1 MNQHFVNTF
10 SKFKQ
15 EEDRFESLYIF
26 VIRGMTVEAITTEVK
41 RMIAIA
47 DEMGNNVKK
56 NYIKARLY
64 SFVTFLE
71 GAGLETVLSGIYMV
85 YKKIEEIAIA
95 PEWNETLEMFKC
107 KNFVCEYGDKFKL
120 DWLHDYLTD
129 RSYLN
134 VLQIQNNNIRHI
146 YLNLTKRVIH
156 SEQEEKKCDLNEFVT
171 QHIPKG
177 EYCVVHGVSSFIKQL
192 KDSSYLRVLNG
203 NKRDEEILEEFDKLL
218 NEKKSIELQRWLD
231 TMSNPDSKDAKKLAF
246 GKEITEAINDRML
259 KILFCTP
266 RMKKQVIE
274 KLNED
279 DLIFDIVEIKSYEPT
294 DVGMRLRK
302 DFNGA
307 IGIKFY

>member
-10 SKFKQ
+10 DKFKQ

-26 VIRGMTVEAITTEVK
+26 VIRNMTVEAITNEVK
-41 RMIAIA
+41 RMIGIA
-47 DEMGNNVKK
+47 DEMGNSVKK

-64 SFVTFLE
+64 SLVTFLE

-85 YKKIEEIAIA
+85 YKKIEEIAIH
-95 PEWNETLEMFKC
+95 PEWNETLDMFKC

-146 YLNLTKRVIH
+146 YLNLTKRVVH
-156 SEQEEKKCDLNEFVT
+156 SEQEEKKCDLNEFVS

-192 KDSSYLRVLNG
+192 KDSSHLRVLNG
-203 NKRDEEILEEFDKLL
+203 NKRDEEILEEFDKLI

-231 TMSNPDSKDAKKLAF
+231 SMSNPDSKDAKKLAF

-259 KILFCTP
+259 KALFCTP

-274 KLNED
+274 KLQQD
-279 DLIFDIVEIKSYEPT
+279 DLIFDIIEIKSYDSA